1 MFRGCICQWF
11 IFHLVQSPSYV
22 PTQICSA
29 LIISVIWIYPITLY
43 ARLGNVLGAVEHWSI
58 TFDFLLH
65 QLFCLSCMWLLHLGW
80 PFILWSI
87 RFLSSYQ
94 CEVLCIYCTCFVFTR
109 YSLLTLVSEAIC
121 HLIYPFRWQVSI

>member
-1 MFRGCICQWF
+1 MHMSVVYISPCAKSQLCSYPDLQHIDNICYMNLSNNPLCTT
-11 IFHLVQSPSYV
+11 HE
-22 PTQICSA
+22 
-29 LIISVIWIYPITLY
+29 
-43 ARLGNVLGAVEHWSI
+43 GNVLGAVEHWSI

-65 QLFCLSCMWLLHLGW
+65 QLFCLSCMLLLHLGW